1 MSVQDTGSIMA
12 LLPINEVNLV
22 LASYVLKKRGL
33 VLPDEAAKRISVMI
47 MADTAGNVSQ
57 MRVDVDWQPA
67 KHE

>member
-47 MADTAGNVSQ
+47 MVDTAGNVSQ

-67 KHE
+67 KDK